1 MLAITY
7 TSLIRRRAAP
17 RRASILYILAATSS
31 NTSQAHKGT
40 AQKGEQAWHVLLAW
54 LRQVQEVQARRAL
67 PICSRAAGRL
77 SVLLL
82 VTVVA
87 NTDVITQQLAWANLC
102 RRRKRKRQQQLQRW
116 RRR

>member
-17 RRASILYILAATSS
+17 RRASTLYILAATSS

-67 PICSRAAGRL
+67 PICSRAARRL

-82 VTVVA
+82 VAAVV

-102 RRRKRKRQQQLQRW
+102 RRTTKAKQQLNKR
-116 RRR
+116 